1 MILCDTS
8 VAGAARTVHA
18 MSVAAPAVLSHHPV
32 YLLGEPRVGK
42 TALLVVPGR
51 GGLTAMPTIRD
62 VAPAH

>member
-1 MILCDTS
+1 MIRCDTS

-42 TALLVVPGR
+42 AALLVVPGR
-51 GGLTAMPTIRD
+51 AG
-62 VAPAH
+62 